1 MLGGEEFR
9 LTLGMVFAFLI
20 GLAVGSFLN
29 VCIYRI
35 PLRKSIVRPPSSCPT
50 CGAGIRFYDNIPVIS
65 YIVLLGRCRHCHA
78 PISFRY
84 PLVELI
90 TGLLSA
96 ALFLRFGLSLSF
108 FSLFLFTAALIA
120 VAFIDLQHKIIPHA
134 ISLPGI
140 LVGLAFAFFPSAG
153 VSPIDAIV
161 GIVGGGGFLLLVG
174 TVFEKVTGREGMGG
188 GDVKLLAMI
197 GAWMGWKAL
206 PFIIL
211 ISALSGA
218 VIGGVSLAA
227 SRQGMR
233 SRIPFGPFLALGALV
248 FLFFGDHIVLWF
260 YRLGR

>member
-1 MLGGEEFR
+1 MTVG
-9 LTLGMVFAFLI
+9 TVFAFLF
-20 GLAVGSFLN
+20 GLALGSFLN

-35 PLRKSIVRPPSSCPT
+35 PLKKSIVRPPSSCPT

-65 YIVLLGRCRHCHA
+65 YIALLGRCRHCHT
-78 PISFRY
+78 PISIRY
-84 PLVELI
+84 PLVEII

-96 ALFLRFGLSLSF
+96 ALFLRFGLSLHYVF
-108 FSLFLFTAALIA
+108 LFLFTAALIA
-120 VAFIDLQHKIIPHA
+120 IAFIDLQHKIIPDG

-140 LVGLAFAFFPSAG
+140 LVGLAFSFFPSAG
-153 VSPIDAIV
+153 IPPLDALIGV
-161 GIVGGGGFLLLVG
+161 VGGGGFLFLVG
-174 TVFEKVTGREGMGG
+174 TAFEKVTGREGMGG

-227 SRQGMR
+227 SGQGVR

-248 FLFFGDHIVLWF
+248 FLFFGEDIVLWF

>member
-1 MLGGEEFR
+1 MLINPWVYA
-9 LTLGMVFAFLI
+9 LLGLVI
-20 GLAVGSFLN
+20 GSFLN

-35 PLRKSIVRPPSSCPT
+35 PLKKSIVHPPSSCPN

-65 YIVLLGRCRHCHA
+65 YILLLGRCRQCHA

-96 ALFLRFGLSLSF
+96 ALFIKFGLSPNYIF
-108 FSLFLFTAALIA
+108 LFLFTASLIA
-120 VAFIDLQHKIIPHA
+120 IAFIDLQHKIIPDV

-140 LVGLAFAFFPSAG
+140 LVEVVVSFFPSAG
-153 VSPIDAIV
+153 ISPLEALIGV
-161 GIVGGGGFLLLVG
+161 VGGGGFLFLVG
-174 TVFEKVTGREGMGG
+174 TAFEKVTGREGMGG

-211 ISALSGA
+211 ISSLSGA
-218 VIGGVSLAA
+218 VIGGVSLAV
-227 SRQGMR
+227 SRQGVR

-248 FLFFGDHIVLWF
+248 FLFFGDDIVLWF
-260 YRLGR
+260 YRFGR